1 MLMIHCALEEN
12 TSTLPLLFAGNHV
25 KRDSSE
31 TVFSFRLEIQSWRAA
46 GASGLRRLLFLQ
58 KIRGNF
64 LWFMRSVR
72 LLLARKYRVVAL
84 SEWLALKV

>member
-1 MLMIHCALEEN
+1 MIHCALEEH
-12 TSTLPLLFAGNHV
+12 TPTLPLLSDGNHL

-31 TVFSFRLEIQSWRAA
+31 TVFSFRFGIRPWRAA

-64 LWFMRSVR
+64 LWFMRYVR
-72 LLLARKYRVVAL
+72 SLLARKI
-84 SEWLALKV
+84 